1 MLKNGLL
8 LFATAFFFILFAGN
22 ANAQRRFKAGFIFG
36 LNASQILGD
45 DVGGYNKLG
54 LQGGLR
60 GTAVLKDRMDLSM
73 ELLYSQRGSYQK
85 EGSPLCNNGSLK
97 INLQYV
103 EVPVVISYKDWLD
116 EEEGFYKVQAS
127 IGLAYSRLLKATA
140 NGSCHDD
147 LAGTFNSDDF
157 GFTVGADYFTSQNL
171 SFGVRWSKSL
181 NLLYDKDKHDP
192 GRNSLR
198 GFFLSFRSA
207 YMF

>member
-1 MLKNGLL
+1 MLAM
-8 LFATAFFFILFAGN
+8 FSILCVQD
-22 ANAQRRFKAGFIFG
+22 ANAQRRFKAGLILG

-45 DVGGYNKLG
+45 DSGGYNKLG

-60 GTAVLKDRMDLSM
+60 GTAVLKDKMDLSM

-85 EGSPLCNNGSLK
+85 QGSPVCNNGSLK

-103 EVPVVISYKDWLD
+103 EVPVVFSYKDWLD
-116 EEEGFYKVQAS
+116 EEEGYYKVQAS
-127 IGLAYSRLLKATA
+127 IGLAYSKLLNATA

-147 LAGTFNSDDF
+147 LVDTFNSDDF
-157 GFTVGADYFTSQNL
+157 GFTAGADYFTSKNL
-171 SFGVRWSKSL
+171 SFSVRWSKSF
-181 NLLYDKDKHDP
+181 NFLYNKDKHDP

-207 YMF
+207 YIF

>member
-1 MLKNGLL
+1 MLKNKLLL
-8 LFATAFFFILFAGN
+8 LFAAIFFLLSIQDAK
-22 ANAQRRFKAGFIFG
+22 AQRRFKAGFIFG

-60 GTAVLKDRMDLSM
+60 GTAVLKDKMDLSM

-85 EGSPLCNNGSLK
+85 QGFPGSIAGSLK

-103 EVPVVISYKDWLD
+103 EVPIVFSYKDWLE
-116 EEEGFYKVQAS
+116 EEEGYYKVQVS

-140 NGSCHDD
+140 NGSKHDD
-147 LAGTFNSDDF
+147 LVDTFSTDDY
-157 GFTVGADYFTSQNL
+157 GFTTGAEYFTSKNF
-171 SFGVRWSKSL
+171 SFGVRWSKSF
-181 NLLYDKDKHDP
+181 NFLYNKDKHDP

-207 YMF
+207 YIF